1 MTRIDWE
8 ISAKKSYLLRWSLM
22 DPNRNKK
29 KSGKVMT
36 IYPPL
41 KVHEGDLQHLLK

>member
-8 ISAKKSYLLRWSLM
+8 ISAKESYLLRWSLM
-22 DPNRNKK
+22 DPKNRTKK
-29 KSGKVMT
+29 NSGKVMT

-41 KVHEGDLQHLLK
+41 